1 MAHKPRL
8 SNLLV
13 DAQAKALA
21 DLLAGGYC
29 EMRSGE
35 QSDDPEAIPD
45 DETLLVRCQF
55 ATVAFGAPRNG
66 ELIANKA
73 ERAQAI
79 RTGEP
84 NWIRCTTADGRFVMD
99 GSLGQ
104 KNANAVVNVK
114 LIVEGQ
120 FVDLTGFRYIIPKT
134 L

>member
-79 RTGEP
+79 RTEDVALAAGTIPYE
-84 NWIRCTTADGRFVMD
+84 I
-99 GSLGQ
+99 
-104 KNANAVVNVK
+104 
-114 LIVEGQ
+114 
-120 FVDLTGFRYIIPKT
+120 LTGLNERIPREYIGAW
-134 L
+134 